1 MQLAGGV
8 SIDSSFK
15 VQIKTSEVLHLKK
28 QHKNDLVKRN
38 MVKIINVVLSQLSH
52 VVVLELLHT

>member
-1 MQLAGGV
+1 MQLSGGV
-8 SIDSSFK
+8 SIDSSLK

-28 QHKNDLVKRN
+28 QHNNDVVKRN

-52 VVVLELLHT
+52 VAVS